1 MNEMTRAKRLAM
13 RFLSVRMYTSRE
25 IYDRLRR
32 KGYGDEVAETIV
44 SQLIEEGI
52 LDDRNYADCYIADS
66 VNLNLKGMY
75 RIRQELLRKGVPP
88 AVVER
93 ALSESEADFE
103 SALRELVERKLLTM
117 EITDRKDYEKFK
129 EMLARRGYSSG
140 EINSVLD
147 EYNFELNSD

>member
-1 MNEMTRAKRLAM
+1 M
-13 RFLSVRMYTSRE
+13 
-25 IYDRLRR
+25 
-32 KGYGDEVAETIV
+32 
-44 SQLIEEGI
+44 
-52 LDDRNYADCYIADS
+52 
-66 VNLNLKGMY
+66 
-75 RIRQELLRKGVPP
+75 
-88 AVVER
+88 VER

-147 EYNFELNSD
+147 EYNFELRCV

>member
-1 MNEMTRAKRLAM
+1 M
-13 RFLSVRMYTSRE
+13 
-25 IYDRLRR
+25 
-32 KGYGDEVAETIV
+32 
-44 SQLIEEGI
+44 
-52 LDDRNYADCYIADS
+52 
-66 VNLNLKGMY
+66 NLKGMY
-75 RIRQELLRKGVPP
+75 RIRQELLRKGVPS